1 MTEAGEEEKL
11 SELEKKMGY
20 HFHSKALLKHAL
32 CHTSWANE
40 NRLGHAGSNERLEF
54 LGDAV
59 LEAVSSEYLYHYYP
73 DITEGDLSKIRAS
86 LVCEPALAY
95 DARQIGLPDY
105 LYLGRG
111 EDATGGR
118 HRDSVVSDAMEATI
132 GAVFLDG
139 GFDEAKKYILRYVM
153 DDVEHKQLFHDSKT
167 KLQELIQSSSESA
180 PEYEITDEK
189 GPEHDKTFE
198 ACVRVDGRVIG
209 TGTGHSKKAAEQQ
222 AAYHALVSLGGRRS
236 QDGTGILKTQ
246 KI

>member
-1 MTEAGEEEKL
+1 MTEDEKLHELEEKI
-11 SELEKKMGY
+11 G
-20 HFHSKALLKHAL
+20 HSFKDRSILKHAL

-40 NRLGHAGSNERLEF
+40 QNLGHGGSNERLEF

-73 DITEGDLSKIRAS
+73 DRPEGDLSKIRAS

-95 DARQIGLPDY
+95 DARQFGLQEY

-118 HRDSVVSDAMEATI
+118 TRDSVVSDALEATI

-139 GFDEAKKYILRYVM
+139 GFDEAKKYIMRYVR

-167 KLQELIQSSSESA
+167 KLQEIIQSEA
-180 PEYEITDEK
+180 LGTPEYEIISER
-189 GPEHDKTFE
+189 GPEHNKQFE
-198 ACVRVDGRVIG
+198 ACVKTGGRVIG

-222 AAYHALVSLGGRRS
+222 AAYHAIIELRKNEKNVS
-236 QDGTGILKTQ
+236 
-246 KI
+246 